1 MERSRWLAVASAVQL
16 ASDVAGF
23 VIADRRRLPADPVG
37 VHLNIPRTHM
47 VRNSVLL
54 GTGESAPLVMVA
66 AQAWATYRLMRGP
79 DETARKTLQAL
90 GAAMVGGCLIERG
103 SPLWPGHRERWATTA
118 FAMSLAGAAAMAV
131 LARR

>member
-1 MERSRWLAVASAVQL
+1 MERSRWLAVTSAVQL

-37 VHLNIPRTHM
+37 VHLHIPRTHM

-66 AQAWATYRLMRGP
+66 AQVWATCRLMRGP
-79 DETARKTLQAL
+79 DETARKTLRAL
-90 GAAMVGGCLIERG
+90 GAAMVGGYLIERG
-103 SPLWPGHRERWATTA
+103 SPLWPGHREPWATAA
-118 FAMSLAGAAAMAV
+118 FSVGLAGSAAMTA

>member
-1 MERSRWLAVASAVQL
+1 MERSRWLAVTSAVQL

-23 VIADRRRLPADPVG
+23 VVADRRRLPADPVG
-37 VHLNIPRTHM
+37 VHLHIPRTHM

-54 GTGESAPLVMVA
+54 GTAESAPLVMVA

-79 DETARKTLQAL
+79 DETARKILQAL

-103 SPLWPGHRERWATTA
+103 SPLWPGHRERWATTV
-118 FAMSLAGAAAMAV
+118 FAVSLAGAAAMAV